1 MLVVLPKVSRPGLWS
16 FQNLPN
22 ISRPQL
28 LFRIVLI
35 GECFCSLLANF
46 LTRVSTFIEWTST
59 RFGESQHFNS
69 FTRYS
74 QIILEVS
81 NHCRTDISQPYS
93 GNVCWLKERQ
103 RKSSATNCFKD
114 FCFHFLAQPKNAFNA
129 ISQSVYIIVSL
140 ITYMYHHEGING
152 RRWYLIFFTSWI
164 FSTRFFPHS
173 RSTSARVF
181 LFVRWDLFFLFIPFA
196 KHAKK
201 FCRRSLPMPK
211 WGSSAA
217 SYHQDAAFRRS
228 WTHWNRYI
236 WTMLYLVSYHSF
248 ENPPKKSCV

>member
-93 GNVCWLKERQ
+93 DNVCWLKERQ

-140 ITYMYHHEGING
+140 ITYICTTMKESMEEDDI
-152 RRWYLIFFTSWI
+152 WYFLLHGFFLQD
-164 FSTRFFPHS
+164 FFPILVQHPL
-173 RSTSARVF
+173 VF
-181 LFVRWDLFFLFIPFA
+181 FCVSVEIFFLFIPFA

>member
-164 FSTRFFPHS
+164 FFYKIFSPFSFNIRSCFFVCPLRSFFSFHS
-173 RSTSARVF
+173 IRKTC
-181 LFVRWDLFFLFIPFA
+181 
-196 KHAKK
+196 KK
-201 FCRRSLPMPK
+201 ILSPKSSDAEMGFQCGLVSSRRSLSTLLNTLEP
-211 WGSSAA
+211 
-217 SYHQDAAFRRS
+217 
-228 WTHWNRYI
+228 I
-236 WTMLYLVSYHSF
+236 YLDNVVLSFVS
-248 ENPPKKSCV
+248 